1 MSANIL
7 FGGVNFTIEGEGGP
21 ECVNFLSESHRA
33 FETLTWVCINGAI
46 LLWASRNVSL
56 PQQEISTV
64 KITTQTTEKLLFV
77 TLLSV
82 FLLEVR

>member
-21 ECVNFLSESHRA
+21 DCVNFLSESHRA
-33 FETLTWVCINGAI
+33 IETVTWVCINGAI
-46 LLWASRNVSL
+46 LLWAARTLSL
-56 PQQEISTV
+56 PQLEISTV
-64 KITTQTTEKLLFV
+64 KIKTQTTEKILFV